1 MPEIA
6 FIMGK
11 SASGKDK
18 IFHRMVEDTEL
29 GLQTVVTYTTRP
41 MRVGETDGMEY
52 HFVTDEQALQMKA
65 ENKIVEM
72 REYNT
77 VYGVWRY
84 FTADDGQIQ
93 LSQLE
98 PTTEEK
104 RRYIVIGTLEAYEE
118 FCKYYGKEHILPIYI
133 EVDDGIRL
141 SRALNREMKQEKPLY
156 EEMCRRFL
164 ADAED
169 FKEENIQK
177 AGIKKR
183 FLNNGEL
190 EDCIA
195 KVRQEILTQM

>member
-93 LSQLE
+93 LSQIE

-195 KVRQEILTQM
+195 KEIGRAHV

>member
-93 LSQLE
+93 LSQIE